1 MASPVDPGLV
11 IVLQSSLTMSP
22 AASVT
27 RAMLVVDVESPVAL
41 PLSLTVT
48 VFWAG
53 GPALTPK
60 PFSRSEQKT
69 VVVPPVVPSRSVT
82 SMGEIRIV
90 SPASLA
96 VTVWV
101 TRVPLAAVTGLT
113 DPTSRD
119 VGPAIPD
126 GPVGPL
132 GPLGPDGPVDP
143 LGPDGPVGPDGPA
156 VPVGPVGPV
165 GPLGPVVPVPP

>member
-1 MASPVDPGLV
+1 
-11 IVLQSSLTMSP
+11 
-22 AASVT
+22 
-27 RAMLVVDVESPVAL
+27 
-41 PLSLTVT
+41 
-48 VFWAG
+48 
-53 GPALTPK
+53 
-60 PFSRSEQKT
+60 
-69 VVVPPVVPSRSVT
+69 
-82 SMGEIRIV
+82 MGEIRIV

-143 LGPDGPVGPDGPA
+143 LGPGRACRPGRPRGAGGPRQDLSA
-156 VPVGPVGPV
+156 H
-165 GPLGPVVPVPP
+165 